1 MGGRRLARRAL
12 LAGVLA
18 AALVGPAQR
27 VDSAD
32 GAGRVRGRV
41 VLDLAGTTLAD
52 VGPIVLFLDGV
63 DKPLS
68 FPPPQEQ
75 PAVHQRDARF
85 APSFLAIAAGTTV
98 QMPNDD
104 AIFHNVFSYSKPND
118 FDLGLYPAGQSRSVA
133 FRHPG
138 VVKAYCS
145 IHESMNGTIYVAPSP
160 WFATAGASGRFEI
173 ADVPPGRYKL
183 ATWCERLPAT
193 EREITVRPG
202 ETLSV
207 DIPLGASK
215 P

>member
-1 MGGRRLARRAL
+1 MRGRPLARRAV
-12 LAGVLA
+12 LAGLVA
-18 AALVGPAQR
+18 AALAGTARR

-32 GAGRVRGRV
+32 SAGRVRGRL
-41 VLDLAGTTLAD
+41 VLDLPGTTLVD
-52 VGPIVLFLDGV
+52 VGPVVVFLDGA

-68 FPPPQEQ
+68 FAPPQEQ

-85 APSFLAIAAGTTV
+85 APSFIAIAAGTTV

-133 FRHPG
+133 FKHPG

-160 WFATAGASGRFEI
+160 WFTTAGPTGRFEI
-173 ADVPPGRYKL
+173 AGVPPGRYKL
-183 ATWCERLPAT
+183 ATWSEKLPAT
-193 EREITVRPG
+193 ERELVVRPG
-202 ETLSV
+202 ETVAV
-207 DIPLGASK
+207 DLTLGAAK

>member
-1 MGGRRLARRAL
+1 MRGARLAA
-12 LAGVLA
+12 VLA
-18 AALVGPAQR
+18 VLVL
-27 VDSAD
+27 
-32 GAGRVRGRV
+32 GAGGAGSGSAAGSVRGRV
-41 VLDLAGTTLAD
+41 TLDLAGTSLAKL
-52 VGPIVLFLDGV
+52 GPVVVFLDGV
-63 DKPLS
+63 GGPLAFTPS
-68 FPPPQEQ
+68 REV

-98 QMPNDD
+98 KMPNDD

-118 FDLGLYPAGQSRSVA
+118 FDLGLYPAGQSRSVTFKYA
-133 FRHPG
+133 G

-160 WFATAGASGRFEI
+160 WFTTAGPKGSFEI

-183 ATWCERLPAT
+183 GTWSEKLPAT
-193 EREITVRPG
+193 QREIAVRPG

-207 DIPLGASK
+207 DVPLAAK

>member
-1 MGGRRLARRAL
+1 MRGRRLARRAG
-12 LAGVLA
+12 LATGVAAALLA
-18 AALVGPAQR
+18 AAGP
-27 VDSAD
+27 VDS
-32 GAGRVRGRV
+32 GGTTGRVRGRLL
-41 VLDLAGTTLAD
+41 LDLPGASLSD
-52 VGPIVLFLDGV
+52 VGPVVVFVDGA

-68 FPPPQEQ
+68 FAPSQQQ

-118 FDLGLYPAGQSRSVA
+118 FDLGLYPAGQSRSVTFKYA
-133 FRHPG
+133 G

-160 WFATAGASGRFEI
+160 WFTTAGPKGSFEI

-183 ATWCERLPAT
+183 ETWCEKLPAT
-193 EREITVRPG
+193 EREIAVRPG

-207 DIPLGASK
+207 DVSLAAAK